1 MVERSRLRW
10 LGCPATNCSAESRS
24 EDQVS
29 SCLPHSQS
37 RCKFSPDLSPIAS
50 RSPWQNEHVERLIG
64 SIRREC
70 LDHMIVFGEA
80 HLRRILGKYAVY
92 YNESRIHR
100 ALTRMRRSIGRLS
113 ASASLH
119 RSLFLADFITNIAKS
134 RFRCTQWLLAKSVSA
149 PEFLRN
155 RKG

>member
-1 MVERSRLRW
+1 
-10 LGCPATNCSAESRS
+10 
-24 EDQVS
+24 
-29 SCLPHSQS
+29 
-37 RCKFSPDLSPIAS
+37 
-50 RSPWQNEHVERLIG
+50 
-64 SIRREC
+64 
-70 LDHMIVFGEA
+70 MIVFGEA